1 MKQQRQIPGQT
12 MIPLTVPALTAA
24 LRARLLR
31 LIRLDWQDDAACTAS
46 WQDQSG
52 YASSRAVPDPFYPD
66 TDPAPEAKVIC
77 AACPVRLSCLASA
90 LVRGEDD
97 GVWGGATPAERD
109 RIRVELALGDP
120 IDRALSGVSLG
131 LTPEPAT
138 GRGARA
144 GRMRGAA

>member
-1 MKQQRQIPGQT
+1 MTKQIPGQM
-12 MIPLTVPALTAA
+12 MIPLTVPVLTAK
-24 LRARLLR
+24 LRNQLLR

-66 TDPAPEAKVIC
+66 TDTDPAPEAKAVC

-90 LVRGEDD
+90 LVRGEGL
-97 GVWGGATPAERD
+97 GVWGGATPDERD

-138 GRGARA
+138 GRGARG